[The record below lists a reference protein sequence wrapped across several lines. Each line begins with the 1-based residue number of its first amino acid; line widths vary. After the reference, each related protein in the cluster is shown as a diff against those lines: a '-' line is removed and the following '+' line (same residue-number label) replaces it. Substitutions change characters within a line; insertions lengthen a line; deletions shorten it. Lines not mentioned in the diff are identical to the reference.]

1 MENTYMENPY
11 FLELA
16 DHLKAAHERKKE
28 LEAEIKQVNAEI
40 SRLDETLS
48 SLMSTV
54 EMQNF
59 TYAGSLFYVNTR
71 FRANPKAGLRDEL
84 FSALRHEGHG
94 GMITE
99 TINSNTLSS
108 FVKEQMAENDDELPD
123 WLTGLVSISKTPTI
137 GVRKAAR

>member
-1 MENTYMENPY
+1 MENAYMQNPY

-16 DHLKAAHERKKE
+16 DRLKACHDQKKALEVE
-28 LEAEIKQVNAEI
+28 LKQVNAEI
-40 SRLDETLS
+40 SRLDEELS
-48 SLMSTV
+48 SLMLNV

-59 TYAGSLFYVNTR
+59 THAGTLFYVNSR

-84 FSALRHEGHG
+84 FSALRKEGHG

-108 FVKEQMAENDDELPD
+108 FVKEQIADNGDVLPE
-123 WLTGLVSISKTPTI
+123 WLSGLVSISKTPTI